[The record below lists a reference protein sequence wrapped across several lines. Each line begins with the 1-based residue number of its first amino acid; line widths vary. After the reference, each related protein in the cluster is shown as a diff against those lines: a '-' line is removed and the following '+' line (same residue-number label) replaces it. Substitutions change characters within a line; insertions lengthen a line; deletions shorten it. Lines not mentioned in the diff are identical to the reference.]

1 MTNEWEEFCCYTR
14 PPVYASAGKNDRSYL
29 GRFTFEMFLDCVWLT
44 RVLTILARG
53 YLFHGD
59 DGMLLSGEPRERL
72 ERTRRALCAWC
83 SVPGKTAQKD
93 EWINETDFA
102 ELHGEFPELV
112 DDLGQGWYCCHVH
125 GVVKFVESNPDAVTG
140 GVLENCRKLKSGFDG
155 MWRKKLIQ
163 YQIPLFAPTTK
174 AQWGL
179 TFTEILAAALEAG
192 PLRKEK
198 NELPP
203 ALLERLEALRPK
215 GISKKLDVIPTL
227 VAYYIANR
235 QDDTDW
241 VVLPVVNFDAYFG
254 TASFGKKYLTL
265 IPPEI
270 MERSQSGGGI
280 SRYRVLPEFLPE

>member
-1 MTNEWEEFCCYTR
+1 MTNEWEEFCRYTR
-14 PPVYASAGKNDRSYL
+14 PPIYASAGKNDRSYL
-29 GRFTFEMFLDCVWLT
+29 GRFTFKMFLDCVGLT

-53 YLFHGD
+53 YLFHSS
-59 DGMLLSGEPRERL
+59 DGTLLSGEPRDRL
-72 ERTRRALCAWC
+72 ERTRRALCAWS
-83 SVPGKTAQKD
+83 SVPEKAAQKD
-93 EWINETDFA
+93 GWVNETDFSA
-102 ELHGEFPELV
+102 LHGEFPELV
-112 DDLGQGWYCCHVH
+112 DESGQGWYCRHVH
-125 GVVKFVESNPDAVTG
+125 GIVAFVESNPDAVTS
-140 GVLENCRKLKSGFDG
+140 GVLENCRKLKSGFDD

-192 PLRKEK
+192 PLRRKEA
-198 NELPP
+198 ELPP

-215 GISKKLDVIPTL
+215 QIPQRLKVIPAL
-227 VAYYIANR
+227 VAYYAANR
-235 QDDTDW
+235 QEDIDW

-270 MERSQSGGGI
+270 MERAQSGSGV
-280 SRYRVLPEFLPE
+280 SRYRVLPEFLP